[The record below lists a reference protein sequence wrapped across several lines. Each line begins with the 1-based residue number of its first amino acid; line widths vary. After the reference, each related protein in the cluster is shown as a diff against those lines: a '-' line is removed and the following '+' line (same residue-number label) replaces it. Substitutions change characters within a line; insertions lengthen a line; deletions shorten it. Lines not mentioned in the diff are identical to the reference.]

1 MLDKEGPPPGVD
13 ESQRLVVLLGDQ
25 AQVRAARAEI
35 DLLITNPNYRA
46 GRRLERGRLAN
57 SLNPMTLTLTLALA
71 LSLALVLALTR
82 RLADSLEEGA
92 KLASSVRGALAPF
105 SSSGSDALLEAPP
118 PPAHQLVEHIISSR
132 LAERLTTAHY
142 AALLRMA
149 KPATSPPT
157 ARDLGAPEPKPESLI
172 LSLSLSLTLTL
183 TLTPTLTLTLTRR
196 G

>member
-149 KPATSPPT
+149 KPADKPAATTSRDDLGTPT
-157 ARDLGAPEPKPESLI
+157 APCSQAHAYAYA
-172 LSLSLSLTLTL
+172 
-183 TLTPTLTLTLTRR
+183 
-196 G
+196 